1 MTNIVRALKLLERD
15 IISITKMVKCF
26 MHMVIISKLKT
37 LLLLHLITTPSI
49 SKERAKHCF
58 IDFKNI
64 PTDSVTG
71 YIAELFIKNISDELN
86 PLPKLVYKIYLFANH
101 ENNNEV
107 GYVDAHSCKVLLTEP
122 SLLDW
127 AATGTFATRYS
138 GTRQAITQNYSGAF
152 HLADSTRGAIIH
164 TWNLNGN
171 INVQNRIELSDND
184 NNWTA
189 AEHSATE
196 NDMGLDVH
204 WALQQIYDRLNTVH
218 GINSFNDNGFPI
230 DAHIRY
236 GTTDN
241 QRDNAFWDPTLNVLV
256 FGDGNVKFRPVACID
271 AVAHEFGHGITD
283 FQIGWG
289 ATGDPRAFNEGLSD
303 IWGAIME
310 SRIRPSST
318 WQIGEQID
326 LSYSC
331 LRNIQSTNDQNARDK
346 IANTFGST
354 QYNSDDPYVRSGVF
368 SHWFYLLVNGGTGT
382 NDLGR
387 SYSVRGIGMD
397 YAENLIVKAVFDGYL
412 RFATSYAQIRTSMI
426 NAAREIAGA
435 NSFLEQQIENA
446 WYAVGV
452 GSTQYQYII
461 SGPSSICS
469 QATYTIDNLPE
480 GATVQWSVNIP
491 YVTLQPGQDSVIVQK
506 TGSGFINLTASIF
519 INGTLITTIVKEDI
533 LVGGVA
539 GLGLS
544 SYSNL
549 QMLDDGSY
557 YKILP
562 SSGAWSYRGSLTVVA
577 SGSNLNYSWSET
589 YASSNFIQWSAN
601 GATVDVYS
609 KYDNLNLT
617 LKCTA
622 SNSCGSMNRYYS
634 FTTRTNPILP
644 ESIILSPNPASDYVD
659 VTVFNEE
666 EGQTEKTT
674 SAVSFKSSPHY
685 QIQLWNSSGLI
696 KTIQTDQPSYQLD
709 LTGVPPGFYYVHVIK
724 DGQTYRRQLVVQ

>member
-1 MTNIVRALKLLERD
+1 MVYWNNIAYKEDSIPKGTLKVEVYDKYNTNTIIAVSKPVYTQIVKSLDNIFPPTPKTTETALNYGQQTINVRLDNPINYPGATYPGTTNPLPVNRYEWKVPSGWSVISGTKTDSGTYITTYSAVDITTDYGGTGGVEVRGVNNCSGSDDYTVYSFPVNFTRKGLGVLEYPKTIIAGQANTYTVTVTPIAGATYEWQAPEGWSIND
-15 IISITKMVKCF
+15 GGNTYTGTDNIISIRNGICMTTQKIKVRYKGSSQLFSEWAEVPSTMVAP
-26 MHMVIISKLKT
+26 VINMPSELKQYHSAIFSLNLPDENVSSVT
-37 LLLLHLITTPSI
+37 WKINGVNAANVVNTSTAQFAINQKGSVSI
-49 SKERAKHCF
+49 S
-58 IDFKNI
+58 
-64 PTDSVTG
+64 
-71 YIAELFIKNISDELN
+71 AELSLK
-86 PLPKLVYKIYLFANH
+86 
-101 ENNNEV
+101 
-107 GYVDAHSCKVLLTEP
+107 GCTEMITIP
-122 SLLDW
+122 
-127 AATGTFATRYS
+127 
-138 GTRQAITQNYSGAF
+138 AI
-152 HLADSTRGAIIH
+152 DV
-164 TWNLNGN
+164 
-171 INVQNRIELSDND
+171 NVEE
-184 NNWTA
+184 T
-189 AEHSATE
+189 
-196 NDMGLDVH
+196 
-204 WALQQIYDRLNTVH
+204 
-218 GINSFNDNGFPI
+218 
-230 DAHIRY
+230 
-236 GTTDN
+236 
-241 QRDNAFWDPTLNVLV
+241 
-256 FGDGNVKFRPVACID
+256 
-271 AVAHEFGHGITD
+271 
-283 FQIGWG
+283 
-289 ATGDPRAFNEGLSD
+289 
-303 IWGAIME
+303 
-310 SRIRPSST
+310 
-318 WQIGEQID
+318 
-326 LSYSC
+326 
-331 LRNIQSTNDQNARDK
+331 
-346 IANTFGST
+346 
-354 QYNSDDPYVRSGVF
+354 VF
-368 SHWFYLLVNGGTGT
+368 S
-382 NDLGR
+382 
-387 SYSVRGIGMD
+387 
-397 YAENLIVKAVFDGYL
+397 
-412 RFATSYAQIRTSMI
+412 
-426 NAAREIAGA
+426 
-435 NSFLEQQIENA
+435 
-446 WYAVGV
+446 
-452 GSTQYQYII
+452 I

-696 KTIQTDQPSYQLD
+696 KTIQTDQPRYQLD

>member
-1 MTNIVRALKLLERD
+1 MHTKFFSTIFTVFFFGIAATAQDPRGDVFTPNGNPVVAYITSESSDAVRAAYDSVNRTNYPNAKFLETYFN
-15 IISITKMVKCF
+15 SNSTKKYSSSRRFNCHGYAWHMSTLTDPLSEPRWIGYDFGNTDEYVYWEDSSYIKVTSRMYPGMVSWQGYVNDYEQD
-26 MHMVIISKLKT
+26 HSAVTTIHSDSVISKWRDMPL
-37 LLLLHLITTPSI
+37 
-49 SKERAKHCF
+49 AKHK
-58 IDFKNI
+58 IE
-64 PTDSVTG
+64 DS
-71 YIAELFIKNISDELN
+71 
-86 PLPKLVYKIYLFANH
+86 P
-101 ENNNEV
+101 
-107 GYVDAHSCKVLLTEP
+107 
-122 SLLDW
+122 
-127 AATGTFATRYS
+127 
-138 GTRQAITQNYSGAF
+138 
-152 HLADSTRGAIIH
+152 
-164 TWNLNGN
+164 
-171 INVQNRIELSDND
+171 
-184 NNWTA
+184 
-189 AEHSATE
+189 
-196 NDMGLDVH
+196 
-204 WALQQIYDRLNTVH
+204 
-218 GINSFNDNGFPI
+218 
-230 DAHIRY
+230 Y
-236 GTTDN
+236 G
-241 QRDNAFWDPTLNVLV
+241 
-256 FGDGNVKFRPVACID
+256 
-271 AVAHEFGHGITD
+271 
-283 FQIGWG
+283 
-289 ATGDPRAFNEGLSD
+289 
-303 IWGAIME
+303 
-310 SRIRPSST
+310 
-318 WQIGEQID
+318 
-326 LSYSC
+326 
-331 LRNIQSTNDQNARDK
+331 
-346 IANTFGST
+346 
-354 QYNSDDPYVRSGVF
+354 
-368 SHWFYLLVNGGTGT
+368 
-382 NDLGR
+382 
-387 SYSVRGIGMD
+387 GIGLK
-397 YAENLIVKAVFDGYL
+397 Y
-412 RFATSYAQIRTSMI
+412 
-426 NAAREIAGA
+426 
-435 NSFLEQQIENA
+435 
-446 WYAVGV
+446 
-452 GSTQYQYII
+452 YIKKPSI

-601 GATVDVYS
+601 GSTVDVYS